1 MRSKEVHVGIKHESI
16 FLLLLL
22 LFFCFSFLFPFK
34 RFPVDVYLFL
44 VVKPLI
50 KGIPRYNEGI
60 PRRTYSDMFRITN
73 PCHKH
78 IFQAD
83 PRYSVYLDSNACM
96 IPIADGIML
105 RLK

>member
-16 FLLLLL
+16 FFVVVFPFCFLLNDFQL
-22 LFFCFSFLFPFK
+22 LFIFIPCGETDL
-34 RFPVDVYLFL
+34 D
-44 VVKPLI
+44 KPLI
-50 KGIPRYNEGI
+50 KGIPRYNECI

-78 IFQAD
+78 IFQAF
-83 PRYSVYLDSNACM
+83 PRYSVYLDSNARM